1 MEWLLAVPFV
11 LIGFEFDRVARYIN
25 AMKGDIE
32 ELKDQVRSLRQRIE
46 YLENRD

>member
-11 LIGFEFDRVARYIN
+11 LIGFEFDRVARHIN

-32 ELKDQVRSLRQRIE
+32 ELKEQVRSLRQRIE
-46 YLENRD
+46 YLESRD